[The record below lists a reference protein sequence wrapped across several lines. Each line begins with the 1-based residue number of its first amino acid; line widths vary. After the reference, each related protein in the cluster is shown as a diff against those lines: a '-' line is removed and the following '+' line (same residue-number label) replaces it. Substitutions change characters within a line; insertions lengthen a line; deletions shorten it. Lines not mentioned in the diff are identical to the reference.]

1 MTVSVIG
8 VGLLGAVATLFI
20 RRYAPEYA
28 LLTAV
33 VSGCVMLVLII
44 VSFSG
49 LIGEMESIFS
59 SAGLDNGIL
68 KTVLKGLGVCYL
80 TSFATDIC
88 RDFGQT
94 SLGAKIELAGK
105 VTIVILTLPLIKMI
119 IETATELI
127 G

>member
-8 VGLLGAVATLFI
+8 VGLIGAVATLFI

-33 VSGCVMLVLII
+33 ASGCVILLLII
-44 VSFSG
+44 ISFSG
-49 LIGEMESIFS
+49 LISEIKSIFS
-59 SAGLDNGIL
+59 SSGLDDGIL

-80 TSFATDIC
+80 TSFATDVC

-94 SLGAKIELAGK
+94 SLGAKVELAGK
-105 VTIVILTLPLIKMI
+105 VTIVLLTLPLIKMI
-119 IETATELI
+119 IRTATELI

>member
-1 MTVSVIG
+1 MLISVIG
-8 VGLLGAVATLFI
+8 VGLIGAVATLFI

-28 LLTAV
+28 MLTAV
-33 VSGCVMLVLII
+33 ISGCVILILLI

-49 LIGEMESIFS
+49 VIGDIESIFS
-59 SAGLDNGIL
+59 QAGLDNGIL

-80 TSFATDIC
+80 TGFATDVC

-94 SLGAKIELAGK
+94 SLGSKIELAGK
-105 VTIVILTLPLIKMI
+105 LTIVLLTLPLIKVI
-119 IETATELI
+119 IRSAVELI